1 MRDSNIGAKP
11 RTPFMAR
18 RRNDAG
24 NVDDDDDDDDDDD
37 VWRHAKYIPNELN
50 AVTVFSRGFPR
61 GSSGGRLNGLNI
73 RHASI

>member
-24 NVDDDDDDDDDDD
+24 NVDDDDDDD
-37 VWRHAKYIPNELN
+37 VWRHAKYIPIELN

-61 GSSGGRLNGLNI
+61 GSSGGGLNGLNI